1 MEAKRRKLNSKI
13 IMVDSFNLTDVKFQ
27 PVIKR
32 DKISIV
38 PMEEKVLIQLSG
50 GGMVPRTFG
59 VEEKGEKID
68 VKMQISSQDDENFL
82 NRIRDELLTAY
93 LVLMTRWAVISI
105 KCLVR
110 FH

>member
-50 GGMVPRTFG
+50 GGMIPRTFG

-68 VKMQISSQDDENFL
+68 VKLQISSQDDEKFL
-82 NRIRDELLTAY
+82 NRIT
-93 LVLMTRWAVISI
+93 
-105 KCLVR
+105 KCM
-110 FH
+110 FM